1 MGCARIPDL
10 PTRHRGSSALS
21 MLPLR
26 QAAQTLKTSTQ
37 DSTYDWRED
46 GAHLIRH
53 RGDLRPPCPARRCQE
68 PLGAPP
74 GTVLSMLLIIP
85 DLWRMQRRDALERRR
100 QCKCRLYA
108 RVQLIPGQQPR
119 IARIAATEQQ
129 VSHLDKLGRRRL

>member
-46 GAHLIRH
+46 GAHLTPALLATISPSIMATLPGSH
-53 RGDLRPPCPARRCQE
+53 RA
-68 PLGAPP
+68 A
-74 GTVLSMLLIIP
+74 I
-85 DLWRMQRRDALERRR
+85 LWRRSTSALSH
-100 QCKCRLYA
+100 
-108 RVQLIPGQQPR
+108 GQDPKRTKTGLKPR
-119 IARIAATEQQ
+119 NAA
-129 VSHLDKLGRRRL
+129 